1 MGEFN
6 EYVFCPYCGGITA
19 PGTCVNCGM
28 PTNGQSQSQNETQNV
43 ASESV
48 MPKTEP
54 AYAKYQ
60 PQGEQPQQA
69 SGQYQPQTQQAQ
81 QSGGQYQ
88 PQGQSVQQGN
98 GQYQTQGQ
106 QMSQYQSQGQQM
118 SSQQSQVRS
127 QSGPQGYAQYQ
138 PKAMSETS
146 GNVQEQTPAPSAQ
159 GYNPYQQPMGT
170 NNYGYGAGQT
180 NNQGMG
186 QNFGQA
192 QNGGNQYSQPN
203 VTYNEKPKK
212 KSRWWIWLLVIGFIL
227 FFGVIIV
234 AIAIIAAMIFFGTS
248 DVSTLGNN
256 SPTQG
261 TTPPQVTVPDSTEDE
276 YDDSTLAVYARE
288 LGRLNFGDFD
298 WDFYADSAMVYSDTT
313 DGSKDFYLNKDYQ
326 STFGSNHDN
335 HTLSEFT
342 GQYYEPFVDCID
354 TSYDY
359 RLSRHYLT
367 YSNVVDEVIVN
378 ADIAYIQFE
387 GDTIPNEEELN
398 RRILEMTAN
407 DFWGYLQG
415 QTSLAYIPSEV
426 NFMVDSFIPYNDGEK
441 MSILLD
447 VNTYLDGYREEH
459 YIYAINIDLVNG
471 EIMDNASI
479 LKIDEDFGAMFRERN
494 NAQNGEDVIAVVNC
508 TDKELADLLS
518 DPDTNIVFFSPYG
531 MEVGINYMADGYSWG
546 WVSITLSDY
555 EDYLQ

>member
-28 PTNGQSQSQNETQNV
+28 PTNGQSQSQNEMQNV
-43 ASESV
+43 VSEPA
-48 MPKTEP
+48 MPKSEP

-60 PQGEQPQQA
+60 PQGQQPQQTG
-69 SGQYQPQTQQAQ
+69 GQYQPQTQPAQ
-81 QSGGQYQ
+81 QIGSQYQ
-88 PQGQSVQQGN
+88 PQGQ
-98 GQYQTQGQ
+98 QTI
-106 QMSQYQSQGQQM
+106 SAQSQIQAQ
-118 SSQQSQVRS
+118 S
-127 QSGPQGYAQYQ
+127 QSGSQGYTQYQ
-138 PKAMSETS
+138 PKTTSETS
-146 GNVQEQTPAPSAQ
+146 GNVQEQTSAPSAQ
-159 GYNPYQQPMGT
+159 GYNPYPQPMGT
-170 NNYGYGAGQT
+170 NNYGYGTGPI

-186 QNFGQA
+186 QNFGQT
-192 QNGGNQYSQPN
+192 QSSVNQHSQPN

-234 AIAIIAAMIFFGTS
+234 LIAIIASMIFFGTS
-248 DVSTLGNN
+248 DVSTLSNN
-256 SPTQG
+256 GPTQI
-261 TTPPQVTVPDSTEDE
+261 TNTPQVTVPDSTEDE

-288 LGRLNFGDFD
+288 LGRLNFNDFD

-359 RLSRHYLT
+359 RLSRHFLT
-367 YSNVVDEVIVN
+367 YSNVVDEVNVY

-387 GDTIPNEEELN
+387 GDTISNEDELN

-407 DFWGYLQG
+407 DFWGYLDG
-415 QTSLAYIPSEV
+415 QTSLAYTPSEV

-479 LKIDEDFGAMFRERN
+479 LEIDENFGAMFRERN

-508 TDKELADLLS
+508 TDEELADLLS

>member
-28 PTNGQSQSQNETQNV
+28 PTNGQSQATNTTQNI
-43 ASESV
+43 AQEQA
-48 MPKTEP
+48 MPTPEP

-60 PQGEQPQQA
+60 P
-69 SGQYQPQTQQAQ
+69 
-81 QSGGQYQ
+81 
-88 PQGQSVQQGN
+88 
-98 GQYQTQGQ
+98 
-106 QMSQYQSQGQQM
+106 QGQQM
-118 SSQQSQVRS
+118 SSQQSQVQS
-127 QSGPQGYAQYQ
+127 QSGTQGYAQYQ

-159 GYNPYQQPMGT
+159 GYNPYPQPMGT

-180 NNQGMG
+180 NNRGMG

-192 QNGGNQYSQPN
+192 QNFGQTQNGGNQYSQPK
-203 VTYNEKPKK
+203 VTYNETPKK
-212 KSRWWIWLLVIGFIL
+212 KSHWWIWLLVIGFIL
-227 FFGVIIV
+227 FFAVIVV
-234 AIAIIAAMIFFGTS
+234 AIAIIASMFFFGTS

-256 SPTQG
+256 GPTQV
-261 TTPPQVTVPDSTEDE
+261 TSPPQQVSVPDSTEDE

-335 HTLSEFT
+335 HTLNEFT

-359 RLSRHYLT
+359 RLSRHFLT

-387 GDTIPNEEELN
+387 GDTIPNEDELN

-479 LKIDEDFGAMFRERN
+479 LKIDEDFGEMFRERN

-508 TDKELADLLS
+508 TDEELADLLS
-518 DPDTNIVFFSPYG
+518 DSDTNIVFFSPYG

>member
-28 PTNGQSQSQNETQNV
+28 PTNGQAQAQNETQNV
-43 ASESV
+43 TSEPV
-48 MPKTEP
+48 LPKTEP

-60 PQGEQPQQA
+60 PQGAQPQQTG
-69 SGQYQPQTQQAQ
+69 GQYQPQTQQA
-81 QSGGQYQ
+81 
-88 PQGQSVQQGN
+88 
-98 GQYQTQGQ
+98 
-106 QMSQYQSQGQQM
+106 
-118 SSQQSQVRS
+118 
-127 QSGPQGYAQYQ
+127 PQGYAQYQ
-138 PKAMSETS
+138 PKTTSETS
-146 GNVQEQTPAPSAQ
+146 GSVQGQTSVPSAQ
-159 GYNPYQQPMGT
+159 GYNPYPQPMGT
-170 NNYGYGAGQT
+170 NNYGYGVGQT

-192 QNGGNQYSQPN
+192 QNGGNQYPQPN

-234 AIAIIAAMIFFGTS
+234 AIAIIAAMIMFGTS

-359 RLSRHYLT
+359 RLSRHFLT

-387 GDTIPNEEELN
+387 GDTIPNEDELN
-398 RRILEMTAN
+398 RQILEMTAN

-518 DPDTNIVFFSPYG
+518 NPDTNIVFFSPYG